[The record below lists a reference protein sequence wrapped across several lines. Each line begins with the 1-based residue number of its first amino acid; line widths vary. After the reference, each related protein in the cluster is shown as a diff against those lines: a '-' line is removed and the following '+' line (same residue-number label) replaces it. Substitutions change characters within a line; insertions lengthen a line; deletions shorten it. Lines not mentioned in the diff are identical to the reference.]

1 MAGDHDD
8 GIRHAQSGQTRPD
21 ARVKTRSSWTLFA
34 PLGACA
40 LLAGWIALSAAN
52 MRLGDFS
59 SLLYGL
65 AGLIVFSDAL
75 DFGLRLYV
83 HRRHTAAAADPRRSG
98 MSPLSIDLTA
108 GGSPG
113 PPHGNT
119 PPARPSAPTF

>member
-65 AGLIVFSDAL
+65 AGPVGFSEPL
-75 DFGLRLYV
+75 GFWLCLCL
-83 HRRHTAAAADPRRSG
+83 HSRHTAAGAPPRRG
-98 MSPLSIDLTA
+98 GKSPASRAISA
-108 GGSPG
+108 GWSP
-113 PPHGNT
+113 
-119 PPARPSAPTF
+119 APLRAYT